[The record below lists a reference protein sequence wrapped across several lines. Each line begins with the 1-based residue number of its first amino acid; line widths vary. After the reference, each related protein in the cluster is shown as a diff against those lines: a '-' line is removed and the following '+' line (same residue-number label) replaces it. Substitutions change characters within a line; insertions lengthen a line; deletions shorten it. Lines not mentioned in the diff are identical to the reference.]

1 MARLANRK
9 RVRIWAAES
18 IDIIFIAGMLVL
30 WPAGIRRDGQES
42 RERSIEVEIIG
53 GRGICG
59 LPVVDEVLGARLVS
73 LEESYTVTGASRPA
87 EGQRRFWPNP
97 VWVVSIA
104 GAVTTY
110 SPPMPDGTSHE
121 FKSDYLWAVID
132 AADFRMYR
140 CGVPRGGPLDL
151 STGG

>member
-1 MARLANRK
+1 MAG
-9 RVRIWAAES
+9 IGAAAS
-18 IDIIFIAGMLVL
+18 VAILFIAGMLVF
-30 WPAGIRRDGQES
+30 WPAGIKGNGQES
-42 RERSIEVEIIG
+42 RERAIEVAIAG

-59 LPVVDEVLGARLVS
+59 LHVVDEVLGVRLAS

-87 EGQRRFWPNP
+87 EGQRSFWPNP
-97 VWVVSIA
+97 VWVVS
-104 GAVTTY
+104 
-110 SPPMPDGTSHE
+110 MPDGTSHE
-121 FKSDYLWAVID
+121 FKSSYLWAVID